1 VVVEEVMVGLQLN
14 QENLVVQV
22 AEVQDLD
29 NLPEQVHNLVKV
41 VIQEHTDLE
50 IQVVVQIVTLAVAAV
65 VLVVQV
71 PQVIVVTA
79 LQEVQVEHTI
89 FQVQR

>member
-1 VVVEEVMVGLQLN
+1 MVGLHLN

-29 NLPEQVHNLVKV
+29 NLAEQVHNLVKV

-50 IQVVVQIVTLAVAAV
+50 IQVVVQLLQQVAAAV
-65 VLVVQV
+65 VPVEVVLQ
-71 PQVIVVTA
+71 QIVVMDN
-79 LQEVQVEHTI
+79 QEDQVEHTI

>member
-1 VVVEEVMVGLQLN
+1 MVGLHLN

-29 NLPEQVHNLVKV
+29 NLPEQEHNLVKV

>member
-1 VVVEEVMVGLQLN
+1 MVGLQLKT
-14 QENLVVQV
+14 ENLVVQV
-22 AEVQDLD
+22 AEVQDLED
-29 NLPEQVHNLVKV
+29 LPEQVHNLVKV

-71 PQVIVVTA
+71 LQQMVVTDN
-79 LQEVQVEHTI
+79 QEVQVEHTI

>member
-1 VVVEEVMVGLQLN
+1 MVGLHLN

-29 NLPEQVHNLVKV
+29 NLLEQEHNLVKV

>member
-1 VVVEEVMVGLQLN
+1 MVGLQLKT
-14 QENLVVQV
+14 ENLVVQV
-22 AEVQDLD
+22 AEVQYLED
-29 NLPEQVHNLVKV
+29 LPEQVHNLVKV

-71 PQVIVVTA
+71 LQQMVVTDN
-79 LQEVQVEHTI
+79 QEVQVEHTI

>member
-1 VVVEEVMVGLQLN
+1 MVGLHLN

-29 NLPEQVHNLVKV
+29 NLAEQVHNLVKV

-50 IQVVVQIVTLAVAAV
+50 IQVVVQMLQQVAAAV
-65 VLVVQV
+65 VPVEVVLQ
-71 PQVIVVTA
+71 QIVVTDN
-79 LQEVQVEHTI
+79 QEDQVEHTI

>member
-1 VVVEEVMVGLQLN
+1 MVGLHLN

-29 NLPEQVHNLVKV
+29 NLLEQVHNLAKV

-71 PQVIVVTA
+71 PQVIVVTDN
-79 LQEVQVEHTI
+79 QEVQVEHTI

>member
-1 VVVEEVMVGLQLN
+1 MVGLHLN

-29 NLPEQVHNLVKV
+29 NLLEQVHNLAKV

-50 IQVVVQIVTLAVAAV
+50 IQVVVQIVMLAVAAV

-71 PQVIVVTA
+71 LQQIVVTDN
-79 LQEVQVEHTI
+79 QEVQVEHTI

>member
-1 VVVEEVMVGLQLN
+1 MVGLHLN

-71 PQVIVVTA
+71 PQVIVVTDN
-79 LQEVQVEHTI
+79 QEVQVEHTI

>member
-1 VVVEEVMVGLQLN
+1 MVGLHLN

-29 NLPEQVHNLVKV
+29 NLLEQVHNLAKV

-71 PQVIVVTA
+71 LQQIVVTDN
-79 LQEVQVEHTI
+79 QEVQVEHTI

>member
-1 VVVEEVMVGLQLN
+1 MVGLHLN

-29 NLPEQVHNLVKV
+29 NLLEQVHNLVKV
-41 VIQEHTDLE
+41 VIQEHTDME

>member
-1 VVVEEVMVGLQLN
+1 MVGLQPKT
-14 QENLVVQV
+14 ENLVVQV
-22 AEVQDLD
+22 VEVQDLED
-29 NLPEQVHNLVKV
+29 LPEQVHNLVKV

-71 PQVIVVTA
+71 LQQMVVTDN
-79 LQEVQVEHTI
+79 QEVQVEHTI